1 MSAVL
6 LIATVWYCVFR
17 PRGRTKRAVEK
28 SESQAMVW
36 DGRIYLLTPVAQ
48 SQENPV
54 FQTHRQ
60 APAFVKGEVV
70 TNYPGSC
77 SLSHSTGSFLGA
89 ETQKVE
95 KLFRVVERDA
105 NEGAGYSVSAT
116 LTGFLAHTSQCIDSL
131 WGVGWTRT
139 RPPLE
144 WPIRHKLCPPHWSAK
159 CLIIHYLLEL
169 QLSI

>member
-1 MSAVL
+1 M
-6 LIATVWYCVFR
+6 LIATVQYCVFR
-17 PRGRTKRAVEK
+17 PRGRTKRAVGK
-28 SESQAMVW
+28 SESRAMVW
-36 DGRIYLLTPVAQ
+36 DRRIYLLTPVAQ

-70 TNYPGSC
+70 ANYPGNC

-95 KLFRVVERDA
+95 KLLRVVERRAD
-105 NEGAGYSVSAT
+105 EGAGYSVSAT
-116 LTGFLAHTSQCIDSL
+116 LSSFLAPTSQCIGPL
-131 WGVGWTRT
+131 WGVGWART

-144 WPIRHKLCPPHWSAK
+144 RPVRHNLCPSALVDQVQ
-159 CLIIHYLLEL
+159 CLMIHYLLAF